1 MEFALSEEQE
11 LLVDSVSKMLASACS
26 VDELRSQASGEI
38 TFSDKINNEFIGMGL
53 NGLLVPEDLGGS
65 GLGILEASLISEQI
79 GKFAA
84 PAIWVGNSVMT
95 PMCLSNGDNK
105 ELAEKWLPK
114 IADGSSTS
122 GIAINEFISK
132 REDNGLSLDDGKIS
146 GISIFA
152 IDAEKNPDIIITAV
166 EDELYLIETA
176 NEKIEI
182 SNLPTID
189 TTRVMSEIVFHSCTA
204 HKINGGKELIK
215 KIIDSGR
222 VVLSADLLGASQ
234 NMLDKAIE
242 YSLERKQFNRIIGSF
257 QAVKHMCAEMA
268 ADLEPCRSLV
278 WYASYAQ
285 NDIPEES
292 HLTACHAKAHLS
304 EVAHDIARTATQVHG
319 GMGFTDLL
327 GLHYWFKR
335 IGLTRQ
341 IFGGPEI
348 VRKEAAVSQGFLNN

>member
-152 IDAEKNPDIIITAV
+152 IDAEKNPDIIITAF

-257 QAVKHMCAEMA
+257 SGPLFGIFVLGMFSRKSHSIGVFIGALAGLITSIYVAFFSEFSWVWPPPLGILATLIVGYLASLIVPKKAVEKPPLTFKEVMK
-268 ADLEPCRSLV
+268 L
-278 WYASYAQ
+278 
-285 NDIPEES
+285 PES
-292 HLTACHAKAHLS
+292 
-304 EVAHDIARTATQVHG
+304 D
-319 GMGFTDLL
+319 
-327 GLHYWFKR
+327 
-335 IGLTRQ
+335 
-341 IFGGPEI
+341 
-348 VRKEAAVSQGFLNN
+348 